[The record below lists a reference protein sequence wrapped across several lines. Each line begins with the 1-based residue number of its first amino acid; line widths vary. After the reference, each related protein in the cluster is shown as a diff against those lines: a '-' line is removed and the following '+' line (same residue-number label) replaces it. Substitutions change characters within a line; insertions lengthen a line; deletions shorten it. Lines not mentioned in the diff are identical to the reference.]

1 LNLSTKKLIV
11 GEIITPLK
19 SSKGV
24 GSQRQCQLEKPGVVL
39 CTPED
44 GRSSQ
49 TEMGRIRFETRIAG
63 FLPGHLS
70 HGPATSTARLKQLQ
84 RVFPK
89 PATGQPKLRLK
100 KVVKWHK
107 PDHALLA
114 LG

>member
-63 FLPGHLS
+63 FLPGAPLPRPGDQ
-70 HGPATSTARLKQLQ
+70 HGAFKAAAEGVSQAGDGATQA
-84 RVFPK
+84 
-89 PATGQPKLRLK
+89 
-100 KVVKWHK
+100 
-107 PDHALLA
+107 ALEKSCQVA
-114 LG
+114 QA